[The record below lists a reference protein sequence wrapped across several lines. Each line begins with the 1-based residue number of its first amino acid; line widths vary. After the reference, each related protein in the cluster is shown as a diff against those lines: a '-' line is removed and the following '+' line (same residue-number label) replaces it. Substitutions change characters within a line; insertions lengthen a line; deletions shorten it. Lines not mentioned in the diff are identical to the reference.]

1 MAGFDYSNVPEKLR
15 PPVPI
20 EEVTPPPENLYDSL
34 GHRRATVNAKELK
47 YTEING
53 YGYYPAR
60 EFFYD
65 REEHMRGFL
74 FPEGTYGKGFDENCI
89 LWKVPPEEFKTKGP
103 YIALIKFIDEKTPE
117 RMHVADGKY
126 DTELELPTAEGML
139 FFEKKLSDAII
150 EPKETAERIKK
161 EGLFAVRK
169 YIPALINDENDPLL
183 EEIIKRR
190 DGEETPRAEQ

>member
-20 EEVTPPPENLYDSL
+20 EEVTPPPEDLYDSL
-34 GHRRATVNAKELK
+34 GHRRATVNATELK

-53 YGYYPAR
+53 YGYHPAR

-74 FPEGTYGKGFDENCI
+74 FPEGIYGKGFDENGI
-89 LWKVPPEEFKTKGP
+89 LWKVPPEEFRTKGP

-126 DTELELPTAEGML
+126 DAELELPTAEGML

-183 EEIIKRR
+183 KEIIKRQAF
-190 DGEETPRAEQ
+190 GETILKAF